1 AVMAA
6 ARSASLL
13 HHLFQQDDGS
23 AMHFYVRPGPAKL
36 EVGPLILRGGGQLCS
51 VQEPG
56 VLVLAQPGDLPPK
69 AARNVI
75 SKHYITDCV
84 AQNKRLPLEHY
95 RLLPAKPK
103 LLTAQAAGRMH
114 FTEAEDRAILL
125 YVQDK
130 GRVRAIAGAALWK
143 EMEQARLTR
152 HSWQAMRDHYLKQL
166 KGREHVDLLELGAP
180 PPSSKRKA
188 PAADLPDQEEGK
200 EEVVAAKSQTGLFQV
215 ANQEFE
221 DHEISDLLEPNSP
234 KDTEAEIPK
243 GPALSPKMR
252 LAEFVVGEDSA
263 ASESSQP
270 QQEERSSS
278 TFPSLNEVADAAKD
292 IQRFMEE
299 FSLDLATVTQAF
311 LKNSGEVEATSSFLQ
326 TGQRLDGFPI
336 WRRQDDLDLLKD
348 EDNDRN
354 QLIVKFGA
362 DNVMNRIA
370 FRRS

>member
-1 AVMAA
+1 MAA

-188 PAADLPDQEEGK
+188 PAADLPDQEEESRK
-200 EEVVAAKSQTGLFQV
+200 ETIDMLLDDVQSLQVGSLFQV

-221 DHEISDLLEPNSP
+221 D
-234 KDTEAEIPK
+234 
-243 GPALSPKMR
+243 
-252 LAEFVVGEDSA
+252 
-263 ASESSQP
+263 
-270 QQEERSSS
+270 
-278 TFPSLNEVADAAKD
+278 
-292 IQRFMEE
+292 
-299 FSLDLATVTQAF
+299 
-311 LKNSGEVEATSSFLQ
+311 
-326 TGQRLDGFPI
+326 
-336 WRRQDDLDLLKD
+336 
-348 EDNDRN
+348 
-354 QLIVKFGA
+354 
-362 DNVMNRIA
+362 
-370 FRRS
+370 

>member
-200 EEVVAAKSQTGLFQV
+200 EEVVSE
-215 ANQEFE
+215 N
-221 DHEISDLLEPNSP
+221 EISDLLEPNSP

-243 GPALSPKMR
+243 GP
-252 LAEFVVGEDSA
+252 DSA